1 MSLLQSFGFL
11 QVGDASIDVPG
22 PTVDRLGAIAH
33 EHAVHLVVGV
43 IERDGGTLYCTAL
56 FFGPAGESLGKHRKL
71 MPTAAERLIWGSG
84 DGSTLPVLET
94 PLAVG
99 AVICWENYMPL
110 LRMAMY
116 AKGIQ
121 LYCAPTADDR
131 DTWLATMRHIACEG
145 RCFVLSA
152 NQFARRSDYPED
164 YPIESDH
171 RPDDVLCRGA
181 SLIVSPLGEI
191 LAGPETGGETIL
203 RAEVDLGRITEGKY
217 DFDVVG
223 HYARPDIFRLA
234 VNEQPMPPVVADP
247 HAGEPRGLADGDQG
261 AQRRPPPARQGPH

>member
-1 MSLLQSFGFL
+1 M
-11 QVGDASIDVPG
+11 
-22 PTVDRLGAIAH
+22 
-33 EHAVHLVVGV
+33 HLVIGV

-56 FFGPAGESLGKHRKL
+56 FFAPSGESLGKHRKL
-71 MPTAAERLIWGSG
+71 MPTAAERMIRGAG
-84 DGSTLPVLET
+84 DGSTMPVLET
-94 PLAVG
+94 PRVRRSLF
-99 AVICWENYMPL
+99 L
-110 LRMAMY
+110 
-116 AKGIQ
+116 
-121 LYCAPTADDR
+121 
-131 DTWLATMRHIACEG
+131 
-145 RCFVLSA
+145 LSA